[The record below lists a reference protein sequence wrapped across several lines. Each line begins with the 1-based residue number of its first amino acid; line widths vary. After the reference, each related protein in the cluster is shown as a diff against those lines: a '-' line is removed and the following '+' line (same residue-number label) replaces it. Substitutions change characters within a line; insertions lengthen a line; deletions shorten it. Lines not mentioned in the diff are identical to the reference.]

1 MTKTISKSPET
12 THSRVF
18 TENDEIQLL
27 KTLLKSP
34 NNSSGLPDSNL
45 TKTQIAKKVK
55 RLKEKYHKFARS
67 KSLIKTPHDG
77 KIYEIGR
84 KIWGRNAAKEKELH
98 EKELHEKELHENH
111 EVSEEERAIEIEN
124 VNLDDFPFLVNEM
137 TTNFQ
142 RNDYFKEGLRRLGK
156 EKLKGM
162 NEKWMELKLEESE
175 LMVNKVQ
182 LYHEHL
188 KLVVEGSK
196 GSSSNE

>member
-1 MTKTISKSPET
+1 MMV
-12 THSRVF
+12 RF
-18 TENDEIQLL
+18 M
-27 KTLLKSP
+27 
-34 NNSSGLPDSNL
+34 
-45 TKTQIAKKVK
+45 
-55 RLKEKYHKFARS
+55 KF
-67 KSLIKTPHDG
+67 
-77 KIYEIGR
+77 GR
-84 KIWGRNAAKEKELH
+84 KNWGRNAAKGKEQVVELH
-98 EKELHEKELHENH
+98 ENQEKELHENH